1 MILLALLFH
10 VLILMAKLLSIDFD
24 KGFITFRILYSVRI
38 LKSGSR
44 ILEIQSEIPKSLAE
58 SQNLKRNPKILK
70 LEIQN

>member
-1 MILLALLFH
+1 
-10 VLILMAKLLSIDFD
+10 MAKLLSIDFD